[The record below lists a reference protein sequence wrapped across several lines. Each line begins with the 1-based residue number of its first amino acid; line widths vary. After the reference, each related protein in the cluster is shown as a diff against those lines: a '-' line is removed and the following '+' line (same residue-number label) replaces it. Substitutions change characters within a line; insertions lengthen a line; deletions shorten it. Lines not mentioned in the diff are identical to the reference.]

1 MQSCRIK
8 YMFKKELHCK
18 NRFRWKL
25 LQDSQRVSN
34 WEQFKLLSSLIWFE
48 IFGQISNLQFQVEN
62 NKIYLV
68 SSVFS
73 RWTFAT
79 SAALCNPLSTMVIY
93 RVVAKYWENFGWKIG
108 ARVLCLNQI
117 INSWLKCMWK
127 FNFNISKKFS
137 ISLEYERRGVG
148 RYEIDSTKGQV

>member
-25 LQDSQRVSN
+25 LQECQWVSN

-79 SAALCNPLSTMVIY
+79 SAASATLYLLWLYT
-93 RVVAKYWENFGWKIG
+93 VVAKYWENFGWKIG

-117 INSWLKCMWK
+117 INSWLKCMWE

-137 ISLEYERRGVG
+137 ISWEYERIGVG